1 MSADHP
7 LKRDG
12 LEIDEAA
19 AGVVVNDVGRGRV
32 HYLNHA
38 AALIFELCD
47 GRTSADEIVDLVR
60 QAYRLP
66 EHPDEVVRAYLARL
80 VSENLVE

>member
-1 MSADHP
+1 MSADYP
-7 LKRDG
+7 LKREG

-19 AGVVVNDVGRGRV
+19 AGVMISDTGRGRV
-32 HYLNHA
+32 HYLNHT

-47 GRTSADEIVDLVR
+47 GEMSAEQVSELVR
-60 QAYRLP
+60 QAYGLP
-66 EHPDEVVRAYLARL
+66 ERPDEVVRAYLERL